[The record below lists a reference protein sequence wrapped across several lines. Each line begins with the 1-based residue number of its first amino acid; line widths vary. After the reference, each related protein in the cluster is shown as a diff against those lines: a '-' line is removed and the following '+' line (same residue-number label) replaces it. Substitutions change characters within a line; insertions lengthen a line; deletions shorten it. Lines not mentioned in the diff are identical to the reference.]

1 MRAHVA
7 LSFENMVQALGR
19 PEITMPACNDEY
31 PPSRVMGPRDCSAKC
46 PLMTLSGHAI
56 LHLHMSAFRVKRT
69 WSLETSCRYKYRM
82 KRPPTKAAYRRR
94 MELMAQRPARNRDR
108 TGTGHSKTRS
118 QCRVQ

>member
-19 PEITMPACNDEY
+19 PEITMPACNDEC
-31 PPSRVMGPRDCSAKC
+31 PPSRVTRTLRLQCEMSANDHYRTC
-46 PLMTLSGHAI
+46 NLAYHI
-56 LHLHMSAFRVKRT
+56 SAFRVKRT